1 MSTAPSRKLGGVGR
15 AGLGGAPRQ
24 AEPVA
29 SPTGTRSSSRAHGLA
44 SSVVSRP
51 VQYTLRL
58 SLDESDQLNDVA
70 RRLRRTLGR
79 LVDQSEVLRVLVALA
94 ATDDQVRACLVER
107 LTD

>member
-1 MSTAPSRKLGGVGR
+1 MSAATSRKLGGVGR
-15 AGLGGAPRQ
+15 SGLGGAPRT

-29 SPTGTRSSSRAHGLA
+29 SPTGSTRPSSG
-44 SSVVSRP
+44 VSRP
-51 VQYTLRL
+51 VQYTVRL
-58 SLDESDQLNDVA
+58 SYDESDQLADVA

-94 ATDDQVRACLVER
+94 ATDDEVRACLVER